1 MTRSLRSWCLLVLAA
16 CVTPEVSS
24 TATPGSAP
32 TAGVTAPGEAGAGRV
47 EAVSLLGRPLVSPPI
62 PADRRAGLEAD
73 LAAAERALAAAPAD
87 EDALVWYGRRLA
99 YLGRFEEAQH
109 AFTRGLAVHPDS
121 HRLLRHRGH
130 RSITRR
136 QLDAAVADLTRA
148 ASLIRGV
155 PDTLEPDGQPNA
167 AGIPRSTTHSN
178 VWYHLG
184 LAHYLKGD
192 LRAARDAYERAL
204 EYSFVNDDMLVATTH
219 WLYMTLRRLG
229 EHEAAQALLAPI
241 SADMDVL
248 ENDAYLQCLLLDRGE
263 RTPEQV
269 LSWAAAQQDPIA
281 DATVGYGVASWHFVE
296 GRRDLAR
303 RMFEAIVAG
312 PAWPAFGYV
321 AAESEL
327 ARGTAR

>member
-1 MTRSLRSWCLLVLAA
+1 MTRSLRSCCLLVLAA
-16 CVTPEVSS
+16 C
-24 TATPGSAP
+24 A
-32 TAGVTAPGEAGAGRV
+32 APGASSPAAPPDGAATSSVPGATRAPGV
-47 EAVSLLGRPLVSPPI
+47 EAVSLLGRPLVSAPI
-62 PADRRAGLEAD
+62 PAERRARLEAD
-73 LAAAERALAAAPAD
+73 LSAAERALAAAPTD
-87 EDALVWYGRRLA
+87 EAALIWYGRRLA
-99 YLGRFEEAQH
+99 YLGRYAEAQH

-136 QLDAAVADLTRA
+136 QLEAAVADLERA

-155 PDTLEPDGQPNA
+155 PDAIEPDGEPNA

-178 VWYHLG
+178 VYYHLG
-184 LAHYLKGD
+184 LAHYLRGD

-241 SADMDVL
+241 SSDMDVL

-263 RTPEQV
+263 RAPAQV
-269 LSWAAAQQDPIA
+269 LEWAAARQDPIT
-281 DATVGYGVASWHFVE
+281 DATVGYGVANWHLVE